1 MSKLNLIQGYVY
13 KHKVLYCVLFSCD
26 CLTVQIPLQKDNE
39 LQVGI
44 TYVTLA
50 KKIKNIIMNNA
61 YMIMLHRVYIYNLKC
76 VTFAPKMY
84 L

>member
-13 KHKVLYCVLFSCD
+13 KHKVLYCVLFSCGS
-26 CLTVQIPLQKDNE
+26 LTVQIPLQKDSE

-50 KKIKNIIMNNA
+50 KKIENIIMNNA
-61 YMIMLHRVYIYNLKC
+61 YMIMLHRVYIYIC
-76 VTFAPKMY
+76 F
-84 L
+84 